1 MKIQAK
7 GIKRAANKAEKESE
21 KYKKQAKDALKKNNE
36 EGAKLYLVSAS
47 QKRNEC
53 TCWCMSVLNYQRTA
67 VKMELMCDQIKSMQN
82 NEKIAQTFTQMTGL
96 VSQQM
101 NQMDTVKMYENMQTF
116 NEKMDEIMINN
127 KMTTEIMN
135 NSNDIADANVDNMM
149 NALKMEVAME
159 DKNKIIEGG
168 ISNNQYNYNTNQQQQ
183 QQQQQQMQEGPEAH
197 DPFLDQLK
205 GLWLSISLSIGSIVF
220 YISGACI

>member
-1 MKIQAK
+1 
-7 GIKRAANKAEKESE
+7 
-21 KYKKQAKDALKKNNE
+21 
-36 EGAKLYLVSAS
+36 
-47 QKRNEC
+47 
-53 TCWCMSVLNYQRTA
+53 
-67 VKMELMCDQIKSMQN
+67 
-82 NEKIAQTFTQMTGL
+82 
-96 VSQQM
+96 
-101 NQMDTVKMYENMQTF
+101 MQTF

-205 GLWLSISLSIGSIVF
+205 GL
-220 YISGACI
+220 